1 MPHIHEKIDFTV
13 VAYIINS
20 SKVLL
25 VLHKQL
31 KRWLPIGG
39 HIELNEDPEQAL
51 FREIKE
57 ECGLEIE
64 IIGKKPD
71 YKDDITQPLYSPAY
85 LDIHKISESH
95 QHVGMVYIAKS
106 KSAEIKLAEQEHD
119 EIRWFTESELDDPKY
134 NLLPGTKFYAKEAF
148 KIASK

>member
-1 MPHIHEKIDFTV
+1 MSHIHEKIDFTV

-106 KSAEIKLAEQEHD
+106 KSAEIKLAEQ
-119 EIRWFTESELDDPKY
+119 
-134 NLLPGTKFYAKEAF
+134 
-148 KIASK
+148 